1 MFTGDAEAAVAI
13 VDETAEVAEVEAEV
27 EVEAEAE
34 AEAEV
39 QAEVKEPVVDK
50 NEEQAKMKK
59 QAEEFESKKAAR
71 AARFGIPVVAT
82 KVVAPK
88 TSLKQNKRK
97 GDGNTNNSN
106 SNSNSNNNS
115 SNNSN
120 NNSNNNSTNNSN
132 DNREQKK
139 HKQEKKPERPK
150 KTKEELEAEIA
161 KREARALKFGSQDK
175 GIDALKSELRTYKF
189 L

>member
-1 MFTGDAEAAVAI
+1 VFTGDAEAAVAI

-27 EVEAEAE
+27 EVEAE

-106 SNSNSNNNS
+106 SNSNNNS
-115 SNNSN
+115 SNNSS

-139 HKQEKKPERPK
+139 QKQEKKPERPK

>member
-27 EVEAEAE
+27 EVEAE

-106 SNSNSNNNS
+106 SNSNNNS

-139 HKQEKKPERPK
+139 QKQEKKPERPK

>member
-1 MFTGDAEAAVAI
+1 VFTGDAEAAVAI

-34 AEAEV
+34 AEV
-39 QAEVKEPVVDK
+39 QAEIKEPVVDK

-106 SNSNSNNNS
+106 SNSNNNS
-115 SNNSN
+115 SNNSS

-139 HKQEKKPERPK
+139 QKQEKKPERPK

>member
-27 EVEAEAE
+27 EAEAEAE

-120 NNSNNNSTNNSN
+120 NNNTNNNNNNSNN
-132 DNREQKK
+132 NREQKK
-139 HKQEKKPERPK
+139 QKQEKKPERPK

>member
-27 EVEAEAE
+27 EVEAE

-106 SNSNSNNNS
+106 SNSNNNS
-115 SNNSN
+115 SNNSS

-139 HKQEKKPERPK
+139 QKQEKKPERPK

>member
-1 MFTGDAEAAVAI
+1 VFTGDAEAAVAI

-27 EVEAEAE
+27 EVEAE

-106 SNSNSNNNS
+106 SNSNNNS

-139 HKQEKKPERPK
+139 QKQEKKPERPK